1 MSEERKIRIVHIAQ
15 SPGGVERY
23 LRSLLKYSNR
33 EKYEIILIVS
43 NQYKRKNGSIPKFV

>member
-33 EKYEIILIVS
+33 KKYEIILIVS
-43 NQYKRKNGSIPKFV
+43 NQYKRLSLIHI